1 MITNFWII
9 LEKYMSVLYFN
20 HFLAIRIKCYY
31 IPEMIWLYIYKTSE
45 LQKHNRLKKYSVKN
59 VHSKWIWTRCFIM
72 MVRGLEFNRSA
83 FEAHCTFS
91 IWVWIR
97 KIKLLQQFII
107 YFCKNFSVHFMIL
120 FSWQLWFLIICCK
133 LNRMGMN
140 KKN

>member
-1 MITNFWII
+1 MDINWRN
-9 LEKYMSVLYFN
+9 YGSVLYF
-20 HFLAIRIKCYY
+20 LAMTIKSCY
-31 IPEMIWLYIYKTSE
+31 ILTWNGLYIYETSE
-45 LQKHNRLKKYSVKN
+45 LDRLKKYSVKN
-59 VHSKWIWTRCFIM
+59 VHSKWIWTHYFIM
-72 MVRGLEFNRSA
+72 MVRGLGFNRSA

>member
-1 MITNFWII
+1 
-9 LEKYMSVLYFN
+9 
-20 HFLAIRIKCYY
+20 
-31 IPEMIWLYIYKTSE
+31 MIWLYIYKTSE
-45 LQKHNRLKKYSVKN
+45 LPKYNRLKKYSVKN

-133 LNRMGMN
+133 LNRIGMN
-140 KKN
+140 KKNETITAIYYLLLQKIQCYFMIFLSW